1 MYNRKVSIYLRN
13 IDLKEERLMKDQKL
27 LGEESELKLLIKY
40 SVPAII
46 GMLVN
51 ALYNIVD
58 RIFIGHIPGVG
69 PMAITGVGITMPI
82 MSILLG
88 FGMLIGIGAT
98 ANISIKFGQNKRKD
112 AEKILGN
119 SVVLITIISL
129 VLTIIGIVFANSILH
144 LFGASEATIFYAK
157 EYINVILLGTIFNL
171 MSFSL
176 YSTIRADG
184 NPKMSAAVMVL
195 GCIINVILD
204 AVFIFVFNLGI
215 KGAALAT
222 VISQIVT
229 TLIMLYYYTLGG
241 SNLKLK
247 LETLKLDW
255 GLVKIVLAIGVAPFS
270 MQMAASVVQVIANNA
285 LRMYGG
291 DLAIGAMAA
300 ISSIAMIFLMP
311 IFGINQG
318 SQPIIGYNY
327 GAKKYERA
335 QKTVKLAMI
344 AATTILVLGGILIQA
359 FPALVISMFNSDP
372 KLLEIGV
379 PGLRIYLFMMPII
392 GISIIGSNYFQS
404 IGKAKLATFLSLLR
418 QVILLIPLTLILPK
432 IAGLG
437 LTGVWLAGTLSDFLS
452 TIITGLF
459 IIKEFKKEDSIE
471 DEKAI

>member
-1 MYNRKVSIYLRN
+1 
-13 IDLKEERLMKDQKL
+13 MKDQKL
-27 LGEESELKLLIKY
+27 LGEESEIKLLIKY

-58 RIFIGHIPGVG
+58 RMFIGHIPGVG
-69 PMAITGVGITMPI
+69 SMAITGVGVTMPI

-98 ANISIKFGQNKRKD
+98 ANISIKFGQNNRKD

-129 VLTIIGIVFANSILH
+129 VLTVVGIGFANNILH
-144 LFGASEATIFYAK
+144 LFGASDATMFYAK

-176 YSTIRADG
+176 SSTMRADG
-184 NPKMSAAVMVL
+184 NPKMSAAIMVL
-195 GCIINVILD
+195 GCVINVILD

-222 VISQIVT
+222 VISQIVS
-229 TLIMLYYYTLGG
+229 TLIALYYYTLGG

-247 LETLKLDW
+247 FETLKLDW
-255 GLVKIVLAIGVAPFS
+255 RLVKIILAIGIAPFS
-270 MQMAASVVQVIANNA
+270 MQIAASAVQVIANNA
-285 LRMYGG
+285 LKTYGG

-300 ISSIAMIFLMP
+300 ISSISMIFLMP

-344 AATTILVLGGILIQA
+344 AATVILVIGGIFIQA
-359 FPALVISMFNSDP
+359 LPSVAISMFNADP

-432 IAGLG
+432 VAGLG
-437 LTGVWLAGTLSDFLS
+437 LIGVWLAGPVSDFLS
-452 TIITGLF
+452 TIITGIF
-459 IIKEFKKEDSIE
+459 IVKEFKKEYIIE
-471 DEKAI
+471 DEEKAI

>member
-1 MYNRKVSIYLRN
+1 
-13 IDLKEERLMKDQKL
+13 MKDQNL
-27 LGEESELKLLIKY
+27 LGEESELKLLVKY

-58 RIFIGHIPGVG
+58 RVFIGHIPGVG
-69 PMAITGVGITMPI
+69 SLAIAGVGITMPI

-98 ANISIKFGQNKRKD
+98 ASISIKFGQNKRKD

-119 SVVLITIISL
+119 SVVLIILISL
-129 VLTIIGIVFANSILH
+129 VLTFIGIAFANNILS
-144 LFGASEATIFYAK
+144 LFGASDATILYAK

-184 NPKMSAAVMVL
+184 NPMMSAFVMIL

-204 AVFIFVFNLGI
+204 AVFIFIFNFGI

-222 VISQIVT
+222 VISQIIT
-229 TLIMLYYYTLGG
+229 TLIMVYYYTLGG

-247 LETLKLDW
+247 LETLKLDRRIIKTI
-255 GLVKIVLAIGVAPFS
+255 LVIGVAPFS
-270 MQMAASVVQVIANNA
+270 MQMAASVVQIIANNA
-285 LRMYGG
+285 LRTYGG
-291 DLAIGAMAA
+291 DLAIGAMAS
-300 ISSIAMIFLMP
+300 ISSVSMIFLMP

-335 QKTVKLAMI
+335 KKTVKLAMV
-344 AATTILVLGGILIQA
+344 AATVILTIGTVLIQT
-359 FPALVISMFNSDP
+359 FPSAVISLFNSDP

-379 PGLRIYLFMMPII
+379 PGLRIYLFMLPII
-392 GISIIGSNYFQS
+392 GISIVGSNYFQS

-418 QVILLIPLTLILPK
+418 QVILLIPLTLFLPK
-432 IAGLG
+432 IFGLG
-437 LTGVWLAGTLSDFLS
+437 LTGVWLSGTMSDFLS
-452 TIITGLF
+452 TIITGIF
-459 IIKEFKKEDSIE
+459 VIKEFKKEHSLE
-471 DEKAI
+471 EKEAI

>member
-1 MYNRKVSIYLRN
+1 
-13 IDLKEERLMKDQKL
+13 MKDQKL
-27 LGEESELKLLIKY
+27 LGEESEIKLLIKY

-58 RIFIGHIPGVG
+58 RMFIGHIPGVG
-69 PMAITGVGITMPI
+69 SMAITGVGVTMPI

-88 FGMLIGIGAT
+88 FGMLVGIGAT
-98 ANISIKFGQNKRKD
+98 ANISIKFGQNNRKD

-129 VLTIIGIVFANSILH
+129 VLTVIGIGFANNILH
-144 LFGASEATIFYAK
+144 LFGASDATMLYAK

-176 YSTIRADG
+176 SSTMRADG
-184 NPKMSAAVMVL
+184 NPKMSAAIMVL
-195 GCIINVILD
+195 GCVINVILD

-222 VISQIVT
+222 VISQIVS
-229 TLIMLYYYTLGG
+229 TLIALYYYTLGG

-247 LETLKLDW
+247 FETLKLDW
-255 GLVKIVLAIGVAPFS
+255 RLVKIILAIGIAPFS
-270 MQMAASVVQVIANNA
+270 MQIAASAVQVIANNA
-285 LRMYGG
+285 LKTYGG

-300 ISSIAMIFLMP
+300 ISSISMIFLMP

-344 AATTILVLGGILIQA
+344 AATVILIIGGIFIQA
-359 FPALVISMFNSDP
+359 LPSVAISMFNADP

-432 IAGLG
+432 VAGLG
-437 LTGVWLAGTLSDFLS
+437 LIGVWLAGPVSDFLS
-452 TIITGLF
+452 TIITGIF
-459 IIKEFKKEDSIE
+459 IVKEFKKEYIIE
-471 DEKAI
+471 DEEKAI

>member
-1 MYNRKVSIYLRN
+1 
-13 IDLKEERLMKDQKL
+13 MKDQKL

-229 TLIMLYYYTLGG
+229 TSIMLYYYTFGG

-270 MQMAASVVQVIANNA
+270 MQMAASVVQVIANNT

-344 AATTILVLGGILIQA
+344 AATIILVLGGILIQA

-418 QVILLIPLTLILPK
+418 QVILLIPLTLVLPK

-437 LTGVWLAGTLSDFLS
+437 LTGVWLAGTVSDFLS

>member
-1 MYNRKVSIYLRN
+1 
-13 IDLKEERLMKDQKL
+13 MKDQKL
-27 LGEESELKLLIKY
+27 LGEESEIKLLIKY

-58 RIFIGHIPGVG
+58 RMFIGHIPGVG
-69 PMAITGVGITMPI
+69 SMAITGVGVTMPI

-98 ANISIKFGQNKRKD
+98 ANISIKFGQNNRKD

-129 VLTIIGIVFANSILH
+129 VLTVVGISFANNILH
-144 LFGASEATIFYAK
+144 LFGASDATMFYAK
-157 EYINVILLGTIFNL
+157 EYIYVILLGTIFNL

-176 YSTIRADG
+176 SSTMRADG
-184 NPKMSAAVMVL
+184 NPKMSAAIMVL
-195 GCIINVILD
+195 GCVINVILD

-222 VISQIVT
+222 VISQIVS
-229 TLIMLYYYTLGG
+229 TLIALYYYTLGG

-247 LETLKLDW
+247 FETLKLDW
-255 GLVKIVLAIGVAPFS
+255 RLVKIILAIGIAPFS
-270 MQMAASVVQVIANNA
+270 MQIAASAVQVIANNA
-285 LRMYGG
+285 LKTYGG

-300 ISSIAMIFLMP
+300 ISSISMIFLMP

-344 AATTILVLGGILIQA
+344 AATVILVIGGIFIQA
-359 FPALVISMFNSDP
+359 LPAVAISMFNSDP

-432 IAGLG
+432 VAGLG
-437 LTGVWLAGTLSDFLS
+437 LIGVWLAGPLSDFLS
-452 TIITGLF
+452 TIITGIF
-459 IIKEFKKEDSIE
+459 IVKEFKKEYIIE
-471 DEKAI
+471 DEERAI

>member
-1 MYNRKVSIYLRN
+1 
-13 IDLKEERLMKDQKL
+13 MKDQKL
-27 LGEESELKLLIKY
+27 LGEESEIKLLIKY

-58 RIFIGHIPGVG
+58 RMFIGHIPGVG
-69 PMAITGVGITMPI
+69 SMAITGVGVTMPI

-88 FGMLIGIGAT
+88 FGMLVGIGAT
-98 ANISIKFGQNKRKD
+98 ANISIKFGQNNRKD

-129 VLTIIGIVFANSILH
+129 VLTVVGIGFANNILH
-144 LFGASEATIFYAK
+144 LFGASDATMLYAK

-176 YSTIRADG
+176 SSTMRADG
-184 NPKMSAAVMVL
+184 NPKMSAAIMVL
-195 GCIINVILD
+195 GCVINVILD

-222 VISQIVT
+222 VISQIVS
-229 TLIMLYYYTLGG
+229 TLIAFYYYTLGG

-247 LETLKLDW
+247 FETLKLDW
-255 GLVKIVLAIGVAPFS
+255 RLVKIILAIGIAPFS
-270 MQMAASVVQVIANNA
+270 MQIAASAVQVIANNA
-285 LRMYGG
+285 LKTYGG

-300 ISSIAMIFLMP
+300 ISSISMIFLMP

-344 AATTILVLGGILIQA
+344 AATVILVIGGIFIQSLPSVA
-359 FPALVISMFNSDP
+359 ISMFNADP

-432 IAGLG
+432 VAGLG
-437 LTGVWLAGTLSDFLS
+437 LIGVWLAGPVSDFLS
-452 TIITGLF
+452 TIITGIF
-459 IIKEFKKEDSIE
+459 IVKEFKKEYIIE
-471 DEKAI
+471 DEEKAI

>member
-1 MYNRKVSIYLRN
+1 
-13 IDLKEERLMKDQKL
+13 MKDQKI
-27 LGEESELKLLIKY
+27 LGEESEIKLLIKY

-58 RIFIGHIPGVG
+58 RAFIGHIPEVG

-98 ANISIKFGQNKRKD
+98 ANISIKFGQNNRKD

-119 SVVLITIISL
+119 SVVLVAIISII
-129 VLTIIGIVFANSILH
+129 LTSVGIIFANDILS
-144 LFGASEATIFYAK
+144 LFGASEATIFYAR

-171 MSFSL
+171 SSFSL

-184 NPKMSAAVMVL
+184 NPKMSAAIMIL
-195 GCIINVILD
+195 GCIINIILD
-204 AVFIFVFNLGI
+204 AVFIFGLGWGI
-215 KGAALAT
+215 KGAAWAT

-229 TLIMLYYYTLGG
+229 TTVMLYYYTLGS

-247 LETLKLDW
+247 FQTFKLDMRI
-255 GLVKIVLAIGVAPFS
+255 VKLILEIGIAPFS
-270 MQMAASVVQVIANNA
+270 MQIAASVVQVIANNA
-285 LRMYGG
+285 LRVYGG

-300 ISSIAMIFLMP
+300 ISSISMIFLMP

-327 GAKKYERA
+327 GAKKYERVK
-335 QKTVKLAMI
+335 KTVKLAMV
-344 AATTILVLGGILIQA
+344 AASIILIIGAIIIQT
-359 FPALVISMFNSDP
+359 FPEAAISIFNSDP
-372 KLLEIGV
+372 QLLKIGV
-379 PGLRIYLFMMPII
+379 PGLRIYLLMMPII
-392 GISIIGSNYFQS
+392 GIPIIGSNYFQA

-418 QVILLIPLTLILPK
+418 QVILLIPLTIILPRV
-432 IAGLG
+432 AGLG
-437 LTGVWLAGTLSDFLS
+437 LIGVWLAGTTADFLS
-452 TIITGLF
+452 TIITTVF
-459 IIKEFKKEDSIE
+459 IIKEFKKE
-471 DEKAI
+471 EKEEEIGNVV

>member
-1 MYNRKVSIYLRN
+1 
-13 IDLKEERLMKDQKL
+13 MKDQKL
-27 LGEESELKLLIKY
+27 LGEESEIKLLIKY

-58 RIFIGHIPGVG
+58 RMFIGHIPGVG
-69 PMAITGVGITMPI
+69 SMAITGVGVTMPI

-88 FGMLIGIGAT
+88 FGMLVGIGAT
-98 ANISIKFGQNKRKD
+98 ANISIKFGQNNRKD

-129 VLTIIGIVFANSILH
+129 VLTVIGIGFANNILH
-144 LFGASEATIFYAK
+144 LFGASDATMLYAK
-157 EYINVILLGTIFNL
+157 EYINIILLGTIFNL

-176 YSTIRADG
+176 SSTMRADG
-184 NPKMSAAVMVL
+184 NPKMSAAIMVL
-195 GCIINVILD
+195 GCVINVILD

-222 VISQIVT
+222 VISQIVS
-229 TLIMLYYYTLGG
+229 TLIALYYYTLGG

-247 LETLKLDW
+247 FETLKLDW
-255 GLVKIVLAIGVAPFS
+255 RLVKIILAIGIAPFS
-270 MQMAASVVQVIANNA
+270 MQIAASAVQVIANNA
-285 LRMYGG
+285 LKTYGG

-300 ISSIAMIFLMP
+300 ISSISMIFLMP

-344 AATTILVLGGILIQA
+344 AATVILVIGGIFIQA
-359 FPALVISMFNSDP
+359 LPSVAISMFNADP

-432 IAGLG
+432 VAGLG
-437 LTGVWLAGTLSDFLS
+437 LIGVWLAGPVSDFLS
-452 TIITGLF
+452 TIITGIF
-459 IIKEFKKEDSIE
+459 IVKEFKKEYIIE
-471 DEKAI
+471 DEEKAI

>member
-1 MYNRKVSIYLRN
+1 
-13 IDLKEERLMKDQKL
+13 MKDQKL
-27 LGEESELKLLIKY
+27 LGEESEIKLLIKY

-58 RIFIGHIPGVG
+58 RMFIGHIPGVG
-69 PMAITGVGITMPI
+69 SMAITGVGVTMPI

-88 FGMLIGIGAT
+88 FGMLVGIGAT
-98 ANISIKFGQNKRKD
+98 ANISIKFGQNNRKD

-129 VLTIIGIVFANSILH
+129 VLTVIGIGFANNILH
-144 LFGASEATIFYAK
+144 LFGASDATMLYAK

-176 YSTIRADG
+176 SSTMRADG
-184 NPKMSAAVMVL
+184 NPKMSAAIMVL
-195 GCIINVILD
+195 GCVINVILD

-222 VISQIVT
+222 VISQIVS
-229 TLIMLYYYTLGG
+229 TLIALYYYTLGG

-247 LETLKLDW
+247 FETLKLDW
-255 GLVKIVLAIGVAPFS
+255 RLVKIILAIGIAPFS
-270 MQMAASVVQVIANNA
+270 MQIAASAVQVIANNA
-285 LRMYGG
+285 LKTYGG

-300 ISSIAMIFLMP
+300 ISSISMIFLMP

-344 AATTILVLGGILIQA
+344 AATIILVIGGIFIQA
-359 FPALVISMFNSDP
+359 LPSVAISMFNADP

-432 IAGLG
+432 VAGLG
-437 LTGVWLAGTLSDFLS
+437 LIGVWLAGPVSDFLS
-452 TIITGLF
+452 TIITGIF
-459 IIKEFKKEDSIE
+459 IAKEFKKEYIIE
-471 DEKAI
+471 DEEKAI

>member
-1 MYNRKVSIYLRN
+1 
-13 IDLKEERLMKDQKL
+13 MKDQKL
-27 LGEESELKLLIKY
+27 LGEESEIKLLIKY

-58 RIFIGHIPGVG
+58 RMFIGHIPGVG
-69 PMAITGVGITMPI
+69 SMAITGVGVTMPI

-88 FGMLIGIGAT
+88 FGMLVGIGAT
-98 ANISIKFGQNKRKD
+98 ANISIKFGQNNRKD

-129 VLTIIGIVFANSILH
+129 VLTVIGIGFANNILH
-144 LFGASEATIFYAK
+144 LFGASDATMLYAK

-176 YSTIRADG
+176 SSTMRADG
-184 NPKMSAAVMVL
+184 NPKMSAAIMVL
-195 GCIINVILD
+195 GCVINVILD

-222 VISQIVT
+222 VISQIVS
-229 TLIMLYYYTLGG
+229 TLIALYYYTLGG

-247 LETLKLDW
+247 FETLKLDW
-255 GLVKIVLAIGVAPFS
+255 RLVKIILAIGIAPFS
-270 MQMAASVVQVIANNA
+270 MQIAASAVQVIANNA
-285 LRMYGG
+285 LKTYGG

-300 ISSIAMIFLMP
+300 ISSISMIFLMP

-344 AATTILVLGGILIQA
+344 AATVILVIGGIFIQA
-359 FPALVISMFNSDP
+359 LPSVAISMFNADP

-432 IAGLG
+432 VAGLG
-437 LTGVWLAGTLSDFLS
+437 LIGVWLAGPVSDFLS
-452 TIITGLF
+452 TIITGIF
-459 IIKEFKKEDSIE
+459 IVKEFKKEYIIE
-471 DEKAI
+471 NEEKAI

>member
-1 MYNRKVSIYLRN
+1 
-13 IDLKEERLMKDQKL
+13 MKDQKL
-27 LGEESELKLLIKY
+27 LGEESEVKLLIKY

-98 ANISIKFGQNKRKD
+98 ASISIKFGQYKRSD

-119 SVVLITIISL
+119 SVTLITIISL
-129 VLTIIGIVFANSILH
+129 VLTVFGIAFANSILS
-144 LFGASEATIFYAK
+144 LFGASDSTIFYAK

-184 NPKMSAAVMVL
+184 NPRMSAAVMIL
-195 GCIINVILD
+195 GCVINVILD
-204 AVFIFVFNLGI
+204 AIFIFLFNLGI

-229 TLIMLYYYTLGG
+229 TLVMFYYYTHGG
-241 SNLKLK
+241 SNLKIRF
-247 LETLKLDW
+247 ETLKLDLR
-255 GLVKIVLAIGVAPFS
+255 LVRIILAIGVAPFS
-270 MQMAASVVQVIANNA
+270 MQIAASVVQVIANNA
-285 LRMYGG
+285 LKTYGG

-300 ISSIAMIFLMP
+300 ISSVAMIFMMP

-327 GAKKYERA
+327 GAKRYKRA
-335 QKTVKLAMI
+335 QKTVKLAMV
-344 AATTILVLGGILIQA
+344 AATVILVLGGILIQS
-359 FPALVISMFNSDP
+359 FPSSVIGLFNSDS

-392 GISIIGSNYFQS
+392 GIPIIGSNYFQS

-418 QVILLIPLTLILPK
+418 QFILLIPLTLALPK

-437 LTGVWLAGTLSDFLS
+437 LTGVWLAGTFSDLIS
-452 TIITGLF
+452 TIITGIF
-459 IIKEFKKEDSIE
+459 VAKEFKREDILE
-471 DEKAI
+471 DTEAA

>member
-1 MYNRKVSIYLRN
+1 
-13 IDLKEERLMKDQKL
+13 MKDQKL
-27 LGEESELKLLIKY
+27 LGEESEIKLLIKY

-58 RIFIGHIPGVG
+58 RMFIGHIPGVG
-69 PMAITGVGITMPI
+69 SMAITGVGVTMPI

-88 FGMLIGIGAT
+88 FGMLVGIGAT
-98 ANISIKFGQNKRKD
+98 ANISIKFGQNNRKD

-129 VLTIIGIVFANSILH
+129 VLTVVGIGFANNILH
-144 LFGASEATIFYAK
+144 LFGASDATMLYAK

-176 YSTIRADG
+176 SSTMRADG
-184 NPKMSAAVMVL
+184 NPKMSAAIMVL
-195 GCIINVILD
+195 GCVINVILD

-222 VISQIVT
+222 VISQIVS
-229 TLIMLYYYTLGG
+229 TLIALYYYTLGG

-247 LETLKLDW
+247 FETLKLDW
-255 GLVKIVLAIGVAPFS
+255 RLVKIILAIGIAPFS
-270 MQMAASVVQVIANNA
+270 MQIAASAVQVIANNA
-285 LRMYGG
+285 LKTYGG

-300 ISSIAMIFLMP
+300 ISSISMIFLMP

-344 AATTILVLGGILIQA
+344 AATVILVIGGIFIQSLPSVA
-359 FPALVISMFNSDP
+359 ISMFNADP

-432 IAGLG
+432 VAGLG
-437 LTGVWLAGTLSDFLS
+437 LIGVWLAGPVSDFLS
-452 TIITGLF
+452 TIITGIF
-459 IIKEFKKEDSIE
+459 IVKEFKKEYIIE
-471 DEKAI
+471 DEEKAI

>member
-1 MYNRKVSIYLRN
+1 
-13 IDLKEERLMKDQKL
+13 MKDQKL
-27 LGEESELKLLIKY
+27 LGEESEIKLLIKY

-58 RIFIGHIPGVG
+58 RMFIGHIPGVG
-69 PMAITGVGITMPI
+69 SMAITGVGVTMPI

-98 ANISIKFGQNKRKD
+98 ANISIKFGQNNRKD

-129 VLTIIGIVFANSILH
+129 VLTVVGIGFANNILH
-144 LFGASEATIFYAK
+144 LFGASDATMFYAK

-176 YSTIRADG
+176 SSTMRADG
-184 NPKMSAAVMVL
+184 NPKMSAAIMVL
-195 GCIINVILD
+195 GCVINVILD

-222 VISQIVT
+222 VISQIVS
-229 TLIMLYYYTLGG
+229 TLIAFYYYTLGG

-247 LETLKLDW
+247 FETLKLDW
-255 GLVKIVLAIGVAPFS
+255 RLVKIILAIGIAPFS
-270 MQMAASVVQVIANNA
+270 MQIAASAVQVIANNA
-285 LRMYGG
+285 LKTYGG

-300 ISSIAMIFLMP
+300 ISSISMIFLMP

-344 AATTILVLGGILIQA
+344 AATVILVIGGIFIQA
-359 FPALVISMFNSDP
+359 LPSVAISMFNADP

-432 IAGLG
+432 VAGLG
-437 LTGVWLAGTLSDFLS
+437 LIGVWLAGPVSDFLS
-452 TIITGLF
+452 TIITGIF
-459 IIKEFKKEDSIE
+459 IFKEFKKEYIIE
-471 DEKAI
+471 DEEKAI

>member
-1 MYNRKVSIYLRN
+1 
-13 IDLKEERLMKDQKL
+13 MKDQKL

-119 SVVLITIISL
+119 SVALITIISL
-129 VLTIIGIVFANSILH
+129 VLTIVGIVFANSILH

-222 VISQIVT
+222 
-229 TLIMLYYYTLGG
+229 LIMLYYYTLGG

-247 LETLKLDW
+247 FETLKLDW
-255 GLVKIVLAIGVAPFS
+255 RLVKIVLAIGVAPFS

-418 QVILLIPLTLILPK
+418 QVILLIPLTLVLPK

-437 LTGVWLAGTLSDFLS
+437 LTGVWLAGTVSDFLS

>member
-1 MYNRKVSIYLRN
+1 
-13 IDLKEERLMKDQKL
+13 MKDQKL
-27 LGEESELKLLIKY
+27 LGEESEIKLLIKY

-58 RIFIGHIPGVG
+58 RMFIGHIPGVG
-69 PMAITGVGITMPI
+69 SMAITGVGVTMPI

-88 FGMLIGIGAT
+88 FGMLVGIGAT
-98 ANISIKFGQNKRKD
+98 ANISIKFGQNNRKD

-129 VLTIIGIVFANSILH
+129 VLTVVGIGFANNILH
-144 LFGASEATIFYAK
+144 LFGASDATMLYAK

-176 YSTIRADG
+176 SSTMRADG
-184 NPKMSAAVMVL
+184 NPKMSAAIMVL
-195 GCIINVILD
+195 GCVINVILD

-222 VISQIVT
+222 VISQIVS
-229 TLIMLYYYTLGG
+229 TLIALYYYTLGG

-247 LETLKLDW
+247 FETLKLDW
-255 GLVKIVLAIGVAPFS
+255 RLVKIILAIGIAPFS
-270 MQMAASVVQVIANNA
+270 MQIAASAVQVIANNA
-285 LRMYGG
+285 LKTYGG

-300 ISSIAMIFLMP
+300 ISSISMIFLMP

-344 AATTILVLGGILIQA
+344 AATVILVIGGIFIQA
-359 FPALVISMFNSDP
+359 LPSVAISMFNADP

-432 IAGLG
+432 VAGLG
-437 LTGVWLAGTLSDFLS
+437 LIGVWLAGPVSDFLS
-452 TIITGLF
+452 TIITGIF
-459 IIKEFKKEDSIE
+459 IVKEFKKEYIIE
-471 DEKAI
+471 DEEKAI

>member
-1 MYNRKVSIYLRN
+1 
-13 IDLKEERLMKDQKL
+13 MKDQNL
-27 LGEESELKLLIKY
+27 LGEESELKLLVKY

-58 RIFIGHIPGVG
+58 RVFIGHIPGVG
-69 PMAITGVGITMPI
+69 SLAIAGVGITMPI

-98 ANISIKFGQNKRKD
+98 ASISIKFGQNKRKD

-119 SVVLITIISL
+119 SVVLIILISL
-129 VLTIIGIVFANSILH
+129 VLTFIGIAFANNILS
-144 LFGASEATIFYAK
+144 LFGASDATILYAK

-184 NPKMSAAVMVL
+184 NPMMSAFVMIL

-204 AVFIFVFNLGI
+204 AVFIFIFNFGI

-222 VISQIVT
+222 VISQIIT
-229 TLIMLYYYTLGG
+229 TLIMVYYYTLGG

-247 LETLKLDW
+247 LETLKLDRRIIKTI
-255 GLVKIVLAIGVAPFS
+255 LVIGVAPFS
-270 MQMAASVVQVIANNA
+270 MQMAASVVQIIANNA
-285 LRMYGG
+285 LRTYGG
-291 DLAIGAMAA
+291 DLAIGAMAS
-300 ISSIAMIFLMP
+300 ISSVSMIFLMP

-335 QKTVKLAMI
+335 KKTVKLAMV
-344 AATTILVLGGILIQA
+344 AATVILTIGAVLIQT
-359 FPALVISMFNSDP
+359 FPSAVISLFNSDP

-379 PGLRIYLFMMPII
+379 PGLRIYLFMLPII
-392 GISIIGSNYFQS
+392 GISIVGSNYFQS

-418 QVILLIPLTLILPK
+418 QVILLIPLTLFLPK
-432 IAGLG
+432 IFGLG
-437 LTGVWLAGTLSDFLS
+437 LTGVWLSGTMSDFLS
-452 TIITGLF
+452 TIITGIF
-459 IIKEFKKEDSIE
+459 VIKEFKKEHSLE
-471 DEKAI
+471 EKEAI

>member
-1 MYNRKVSIYLRN
+1 
-13 IDLKEERLMKDQKL
+13 MKDQKL
-27 LGEESELKLLIKY
+27 LGEESEIKLLIKY

-58 RIFIGHIPGVG
+58 RMFIGHIPGVG
-69 PMAITGVGITMPI
+69 SMAITGVGVTMPI

-88 FGMLIGIGAT
+88 FGMLVGIGAT
-98 ANISIKFGQNKRKD
+98 ANISIKFGQNNRKD

-129 VLTIIGIVFANSILH
+129 VLTVIGIGFANNILH
-144 LFGASEATIFYAK
+144 LFGASDATMLYAK

-176 YSTIRADG
+176 SSTMRADG
-184 NPKMSAAVMVL
+184 NPKMSAAIMVL
-195 GCIINVILD
+195 GCVINVILD

-222 VISQIVT
+222 VISQIVS
-229 TLIMLYYYTLGG
+229 TLIALYYYTLGG

-247 LETLKLDW
+247 FETLKLDW
-255 GLVKIVLAIGVAPFS
+255 RLVKIILAIGIAPFS
-270 MQMAASVVQVIANNA
+270 MQIAASAVQVIANNA
-285 LRMYGG
+285 LKTYGG

-300 ISSIAMIFLMP
+300 ISSISMIFLMP

-344 AATTILVLGGILIQA
+344 AATVILVIGGIFIQA
-359 FPALVISMFNSDP
+359 LPSVAISMFNADP

-432 IAGLG
+432 VAGLG
-437 LTGVWLAGTLSDFLS
+437 LIGVWLAGPVSDFLS
-452 TIITGLF
+452 TIITGIF
-459 IIKEFKKEDSIE
+459 IVKEFKKEYIIE
-471 DEKAI
+471 DEEKAI

>member
-1 MYNRKVSIYLRN
+1 
-13 IDLKEERLMKDQKL
+13 MKDQKL

-129 VLTIIGIVFANSILH
+129 VLTIVGIVFANSILH

-247 LETLKLDW
+247 FETLKLDW
-255 GLVKIVLAIGVAPFS
+255 RLVKIVLAIGVAPFS

-327 GAKKYERA
+327 GAKK
-335 QKTVKLAMI
+335 L
-344 AATTILVLGGILIQA
+344 
-359 FPALVISMFNSDP
+359 
-372 KLLEIGV
+372 
-379 PGLRIYLFMMPII
+379 
-392 GISIIGSNYFQS
+392 
-404 IGKAKLATFLSLLR
+404 
-418 QVILLIPLTLILPK
+418 
-432 IAGLG
+432 
-437 LTGVWLAGTLSDFLS
+437 
-452 TIITGLF
+452 
-459 IIKEFKKEDSIE
+459 
-471 DEKAI
+471 

>member
-1 MYNRKVSIYLRN
+1 
-13 IDLKEERLMKDQKL
+13 MKDQKL

-129 VLTIIGIVFANSILH
+129 VLTIVGIVFANSILH

-176 YSTIRADG
+176 YSTIRADGIRADG

-229 TLIMLYYYTLGG
+229 TSIMLYYYTFGG

-344 AATTILVLGGILIQA
+344 AATIILVLGGILIQA

-404 IGKAKLATFLSLLR
+404 IG
-418 QVILLIPLTLILPK
+418 
-432 IAGLG
+432 
-437 LTGVWLAGTLSDFLS
+437 
-452 TIITGLF
+452 
-459 IIKEFKKEDSIE
+459 
-471 DEKAI
+471 

>member
-1 MYNRKVSIYLRN
+1 
-13 IDLKEERLMKDQKL
+13 MKDQKL

-129 VLTIIGIVFANSILH
+129 VLTIVGIVFANSILH

-247 LETLKLDW
+247 FETLKLDW
-255 GLVKIVLAIGVAPFS
+255 RLVKIVLDIDVAPFS
-270 MQMAASVVQVIANNA
+270 MQMAASVVQVIA
-285 LRMYGG
+285 
-291 DLAIGAMAA
+291 
-300 ISSIAMIFLMP
+300 F
-311 IFGINQG
+311 
-318 SQPIIGYNY
+318 
-327 GAKKYERA
+327 
-335 QKTVKLAMI
+335 
-344 AATTILVLGGILIQA
+344 
-359 FPALVISMFNSDP
+359 FNSNDIFNAYIWYKP
-372 KLLEIGV
+372 RFAAYNWI
-379 PGLRIYLFMMPII
+379 
-392 GISIIGSNYFQS
+392 
-404 IGKAKLATFLSLLR
+404 
-418 QVILLIPLTLILPK
+418 
-432 IAGLG
+432 
-437 LTGVWLAGTLSDFLS
+437 
-452 TIITGLF
+452 
-459 IIKEFKKEDSIE
+459 
-471 DEKAI
+471 

>member
-1 MYNRKVSIYLRN
+1 
-13 IDLKEERLMKDQKL
+13 MKDQKL
-27 LGEESELKLLIKY
+27 LGEESEIKLLIKY

-58 RIFIGHIPGVG
+58 RMFIGHIPGVG
-69 PMAITGVGITMPI
+69 SMAITGVGVTMPI

-88 FGMLIGIGAT
+88 FGMLVGIGAT
-98 ANISIKFGQNKRKD
+98 ANISIKFGQNNRKD

-119 SVVLITIISL
+119 SVVLITIVSL
-129 VLTIIGIVFANSILH
+129 VLTVVGIGFANNILH
-144 LFGASEATIFYAK
+144 LFGASDATMLYAK

-176 YSTIRADG
+176 SSTMRADG
-184 NPKMSAAVMVL
+184 NPKMSAAIMVL
-195 GCIINVILD
+195 GCVINVILD

-222 VISQIVT
+222 VISQIVS
-229 TLIMLYYYTLGG
+229 TLIALYYYTLGG

-247 LETLKLDW
+247 FETLKLDW
-255 GLVKIVLAIGVAPFS
+255 RLVKIILAIGIAPFS
-270 MQMAASVVQVIANNA
+270 MQIAASAVQVIANNA
-285 LRMYGG
+285 LKTYGG

-300 ISSIAMIFLMP
+300 ISSISMIFLMP

-344 AATTILVLGGILIQA
+344 AATVILVIGGIFIQA
-359 FPALVISMFNSDP
+359 LPSVAISMFNADP

-432 IAGLG
+432 VAGLG
-437 LTGVWLAGTLSDFLS
+437 LIGVWLAGPVSDFLS
-452 TIITGLF
+452 TIITGIF
-459 IIKEFKKEDSIE
+459 IVKEFKKEYIIE
-471 DEKAI
+471 DEEKAI

>member
-1 MYNRKVSIYLRN
+1 
-13 IDLKEERLMKDQKL
+13 MKNQKI
-27 LGEESELKLLIKY
+27 LGEESEIKLLIKY

-58 RIFIGHIPGVG
+58 RAFIGHIPKVG

-98 ANISIKFGQNKRKD
+98 ANISIKFGQNNRKD

-119 SVVLITIISL
+119 SVILITLISII
-129 VLTIIGIVFANSILH
+129 LTVVGIIFANNILS

-176 YSTIRADG
+176 NSTIRADG
-184 NPKMSAAVMVL
+184 NPKMSAAIMIL
-195 GCIINVILD
+195 GCIVNVILD
-204 AVFIFVFNLGI
+204 AVFIFGLGLGI
-215 KGAALAT
+215 KGAAWAT

-229 TLIMLYYYTLGG
+229 TVIMLYYYTLGS
-241 SNLKLK
+241 SNLKFKFKTFK
-247 LETLKLDW
+247 LEWRIVKL
-255 GLVKIVLAIGVAPFS
+255 IVAIGIAPFS
-270 MQMAASVVQVIANNA
+270 MQMAASAVQIVANNS
-285 LRMYGG
+285 LKSYGG
-291 DLAIGAMAA
+291 DLAIGAMAV
-300 ISSIAMIFLMP
+300 ISSISMIFLMP

-335 QKTVKLAMI
+335 QKTLKLAM
-344 AATTILVLGGILIQA
+344 AVASVILVIGGILIQT
-359 FPALVISMFNSDP
+359 FPEVAISMFNSDP
-372 KLLEIGV
+372 QLLEIGI
-379 PGLRIYLFMMPII
+379 PGLRIYLLMMPII
-392 GISIIGSNYFQS
+392 GIPIIGSNYFQA

-418 QVILLIPLTLILPK
+418 QVILLIPLTIILPRV
-432 IAGLG
+432 AGLG
-437 LTGVWLAGTLSDFLS
+437 LIGVWLAGTTSDFLS
-452 TIITGLF
+452 TVITGIF
-459 IIKEFKKEDSIE
+459 VVKEFKKEDKE
-471 DEKAI
+471 EVVGYV

>member
-1 MYNRKVSIYLRN
+1 
-13 IDLKEERLMKDQKL
+13 MKDQKL
-27 LGEESELKLLIKY
+27 LGEESEIKLLIKY

-58 RIFIGHIPGVG
+58 RMFIGHIPGVG
-69 PMAITGVGITMPI
+69 SMAITGVGVTMPI

-98 ANISIKFGQNKRKD
+98 ANISIKFGQNNRKD

-129 VLTIIGIVFANSILH
+129 VLTVVGIGFANNILH
-144 LFGASEATIFYAK
+144 LFGASDATMLYAK
-157 EYINVILLGTIFNL
+157 EYINIILLGTIFNL

-176 YSTIRADG
+176 SSTMRADG
-184 NPKMSAAVMVL
+184 NPKMSAAIMVL
-195 GCIINVILD
+195 GCVINVILD

-222 VISQIVT
+222 VISQIVS
-229 TLIMLYYYTLGG
+229 TLIGLYYYTLGG

-247 LETLKLDW
+247 FETLKLDW
-255 GLVKIVLAIGVAPFS
+255 RLVKIILAIGIAPFS
-270 MQMAASVVQVIANNA
+270 MQIAASAVQVIANNA
-285 LRMYGG
+285 LKTYGG

-300 ISSIAMIFLMP
+300 ISSISMIFLMP

-344 AATTILVLGGILIQA
+344 AATVILVIGGIFIQA
-359 FPALVISMFNSDP
+359 LPSVAISMFNADP

-432 IAGLG
+432 VAGLG
-437 LTGVWLAGTLSDFLS
+437 LIGVWLAGPVSDFLS
-452 TIITGLF
+452 TIITGIF
-459 IIKEFKKEDSIE
+459 IVKEFKKEDIIE
-471 DEKAI
+471 DAKKAI

>member
-1 MYNRKVSIYLRN
+1 MYNGKVSIYLRN

-129 VLTIIGIVFANSILH
+129 VLTIVGIVFANSILH

-229 TLIMLYYYTLGG
+229 TLIMLYYYTFGG

-247 LETLKLDW
+247 FETLKLDW
-255 GLVKIVLAIGVAPFS
+255 RLVKSFGYRYS
-270 MQMAASVVQVIANNA
+270 
-285 LRMYGG
+285 
-291 DLAIGAMAA
+291 
-300 ISSIAMIFLMP
+300 P
-311 IFGINQG
+311 IFNADGCKC
-318 SQPIIGYNY
+318 S
-327 GAKKYERA
+327 
-335 QKTVKLAMI
+335 
-344 AATTILVLGGILIQA
+344 
-359 FPALVISMFNSDP
+359 SSNS
-372 KLLEIGV
+372 
-379 PGLRIYLFMMPII
+379 
-392 GISIIGSNYFQS
+392 
-404 IGKAKLATFLSLLR
+404 
-418 QVILLIPLTLILPK
+418 
-432 IAGLG
+432 
-437 LTGVWLAGTLSDFLS
+437 
-452 TIITGLF
+452 
-459 IIKEFKKEDSIE
+459 
-471 DEKAI
+471 

>member
-1 MYNRKVSIYLRN
+1 
-13 IDLKEERLMKDQKL
+13 MKDQKL

-129 VLTIIGIVFANSILH
+129 VLTIVGIVFANSILH

-300 ISSIAMIFLMP
+300 ISSISMIF
-311 IFGINQG
+311 
-318 SQPIIGYNY
+318 
-327 GAKKYERA
+327 
-335 QKTVKLAMI
+335 
-344 AATTILVLGGILIQA
+344 
-359 FPALVISMFNSDP
+359 
-372 KLLEIGV
+372 
-379 PGLRIYLFMMPII
+379 
-392 GISIIGSNYFQS
+392 
-404 IGKAKLATFLSLLR
+404 
-418 QVILLIPLTLILPK
+418 
-432 IAGLG
+432 
-437 LTGVWLAGTLSDFLS
+437 
-452 TIITGLF
+452 
-459 IIKEFKKEDSIE
+459 
-471 DEKAI
+471 